1 MRTGADRCG
10 ARTKESPH
18 KAEREFSVYAIVRCG
33 GRQEKAAVDDVL
45 TVDTL
50 AGEVGS
56 SVTLPAVLVVDA
68 GKVISHPAEL
78 GRYQVTAEIM
88 GAIAGPKINM
98 IHYRNKTGY
107 RRRLGHRQRYTQVK
121 ITGISTGKSG
131 AAKASTAKAS
141 TAKAAPAK
149 ASPAKAAPAKASA
162 AKAAPAKASTEK
174 TGAGKTSPPKAS
186 ADKTNAAGSKAAPKA
201 GTAAGKKS

>member
-1 MRTGADRCG
+1 M
-10 ARTKESPH
+10 
-18 KAEREFSVYAIVRCG
+18 
-33 GRQEKAAVDDVL
+33 DDVL

-56 SVTLPAVLVVDA
+56 SVTLPAVLVVDD
-68 GKVISHPAEL
+68 GKVISDPAEL

-131 AAKASTAKAS
+131 SARASS
-141 TAKAAPAK
+141 AK
-149 ASPAKAAPAKASA
+149 ASPE
-162 AKAAPAKASTEK
+162 KASTEK
-174 TGAGKTSPPKAS
+174 TS
-186 ADKTNAAGSKAAPKA
+186 AAKRKAAPKA
-201 GTAAGKKS
+201 GAAAGKKS